1 MEEISREL
9 IDRYG
14 EDREK
19 MKILEELNELS
30 AEIYRDINHGE
41 PDRRKILEERTDVE
55 LMLKMIDE
63 IYSYSEMSR
72 EDVGEEKR
80 EDREEVF
87 RQIKE
92 E

>member
-1 MEEISREL
+1 
-9 IDRYG
+9 
-14 EDREK
+14 

-41 PDRRKILEERTDVE
+41 TDRRKILEERTDVE

-72 EDVGEEKR
+72 EKMWERKKEKIER
-80 EDREEVF
+80 KYLDR
-87 RQIKE
+87 
-92 E
+92 

>member
-30 AEIYRDINHGE
+30 IEIYRDINHGE

-55 LMLKMIDE
+55 LKLKMIDE

-72 EDVGEEKR
+72 EKMWERKKEKIER
-80 EDREEVF
+80 KYLDR
-87 RQIKE
+87 
-92 E
+92 

>member
-9 IDRYG
+9 IERYG

-30 AEIYRDINHGE
+30 IEIYRDINHGE

-72 EDVGEEKR
+72 EKMWERKR
-80 EDREEVF
+80 EKIERKYLDR
-87 RQIKE
+87 
-92 E
+92 

>member
-9 IDRYG
+9 IERYG

-30 AEIYRDINHGE
+30 IEIYRDINHGE

-72 EDVGEEKR
+72 EKMWERKKEKIER
-80 EDREEVF
+80 KYLDR
-87 RQIKE
+87 
-92 E
+92 

>member
-72 EDVGEEKR
+72 EKMWERKKEKIER
-80 EDREEVF
+80 KYLDR
-87 RQIKE
+87 
-92 E
+92 

>member
-30 AEIYRDINHGE
+30 IEIYRDINHGE

-72 EDVGEEKR
+72 EKMWERKKEKIER
-80 EDREEVF
+80 KYLDR
-87 RQIKE
+87 
-92 E
+92 

>member
-14 EDREK
+14 EDKEK

-72 EDVGEEKR
+72 EKMWERKKEKIER
-80 EDREEVF
+80 KYLDR
-87 RQIKE
+87 
-92 E
+92 

>member
-9 IDRYG
+9 IERYG

-72 EDVGEEKR
+72 EKMWERKKEKIER
-80 EDREEVF
+80 KYLDR
-87 RQIKE
+87 
-92 E
+92 